1 MEYRA
6 NLDGTVARWHLLY
19 GIPAP
24 NLTLLRRVVVQIHN
38 EKANLN
44 DVKRHMAV
52 RARKLGAN
60 AIVDFQYGQR
70 SFRGLELLALFM
82 RNTEVW
88 YGEGDAVAL

>member
-6 NLDGTVARWHLLY
+6 NLAGTVQD
-19 GIPAP
+19 GIFFTESPAP
-24 NLTLLRRVVVQIHN
+24 NSTLLGRVVVQIHN
-38 EKANLN
+38 EKANVN

-70 SFRGLELLALFM
+70 SFRGLEVLALFM

-88 YGEGDAVAL
+88 YGQGDAVAL